1 MKKAKKF
8 KCAMNFFWVNHY
20 DSPSV
25 GVPLVESR
33 IKLLEEYYFSK
44 PSGLPFDL
52 LIAVMED
59 GFKPGEHKGALR
71 SYTPEELKIAF
82 IRAIARDI
90 RAKVAVDVV
99 QQWQYHALTCTAAFN
114 KLGSEAGNIL
124 YAIYYIRYTI
134 YYIYYILYSNIALCA
149 TITLRFARRLQ
160 NMYIARPRT
169 TCTSRL

>member
-44 PSGLPFDL
+44 PSCLPFDL

-59 GFKPGEHKGALR
+59 DFKPHEHKGALK
-71 SYTPEELKIAF
+71 SYTPEEVKIAF
-82 IRAIARDI
+82 VRAIARDI
-90 RAKVAVDVV
+90 RSKVAVDVV
-99 QQWQYHALTCTAAFN
+99 QQWQYHALTCTAAFH
-114 KLGSEAGNIL
+114 KIDSEDWTKRDGWLGS
-124 YAIYYIRYTI
+124 
-134 YYIYYILYSNIALCA
+134 
-149 TITLRFARRLQ
+149 
-160 NMYIARPRT
+160 
-169 TCTSRL
+169 SRQSQRDDSRAKRNV

>member
-33 IKLLEEYYFSK
+33 IKILEEYYFSK
-44 PSGLPFDL
+44 PSGLPLDL
-52 LIAVMED
+52 LIAVMD
-59 GFKPGEHKGALR
+59 DDFKPGEHKGALR

-114 KLGSEAGNIL
+114 KLDSEAGNIL